1 VITYPTVFPP
11 LLRRSLGLGQVYPPG
26 VKTAPEYRAC
36 QKTKDGGVV
45 CSDGTVYPPN

>member
-1 VITYPTVFPP
+1 MITYPVVFPP
-11 LLRRSLGLGQVYPPG
+11 LMRPRLGQVYPPG
-26 VKTAPEYRAC
+26 VKTAPELRAC